1 MSTYNAR
8 LCIRRNLLTLLGLG
22 TLRRASGRCLS
33 SRTPSTVTRYALDAT
48 LHQALLP
55 SPAVHHKST
64 MTWQVGGL
72 TIKLTL
78 NKETRWT
85 KALKYMLVDLKWSL
99 KYVISQQDGALAASL
114 SALPR
119 SLAPSVTSSSVAIGF

>member
-1 MSTYNAR
+1 M
-8 LCIRRNLLTLLGLG
+8 L
-22 TLRRASGRCLS
+22 
-33 SRTPSTVTRYALDAT
+33 
-48 LHQALLP
+48 
-55 SPAVHHKST
+55 
-64 MTWQVGGL
+64 QVGGL